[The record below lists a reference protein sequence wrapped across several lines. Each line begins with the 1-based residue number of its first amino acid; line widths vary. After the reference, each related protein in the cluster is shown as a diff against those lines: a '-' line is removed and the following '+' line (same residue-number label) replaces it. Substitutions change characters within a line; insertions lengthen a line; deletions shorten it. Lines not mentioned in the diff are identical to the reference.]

1 MLVGFGNLEN
11 GVAAMAHPQTTGP
24 FYDFVIRFLYLLEY
38 ICNFCFCILYFWQF
52 RNWVVHTSHRQT
64 SGPTLGDTEQATKGR
79 VQCTLHKAKNVKVT
93 LFQKVAAIKA
103 DY

>member
-1 MLVGFGNLEN
+1 MGR
-11 GVAAMAHPQTTGP
+11 T
-24 FYDFVIRFLYLLEY
+24 
-38 ICNFCFCILYFWQF
+38 
-52 RNWVVHTSHRQT
+52 HRQT

-103 DY
+103 DYWLNY